1 MLTELYLQ
9 CLEEEFQ
16 NQLEEQERHYGHYL
30 VSALASERNRTPSR
44 SVYRV
49 FRVLRVLRV

>member
-44 SVYRV
+44 SVHRV
-49 FRVLRVLRV
+49 FSVLRVYRV